1 MLTVNVICVGKLKEK
16 WLREGCAEYI
26 KRLGGYCRISVVE
39 LDEKK
44 LPDNPSQAQIDA
56 ALDAEGTAILSAAD
70 NSYIIA
76 MCIEGSKVTSPGLSQ
91 KINSVA
97 LNGTSSISFVIGSS
111 FGLANKV
118 KAAAKFKM
126 SMSDMT
132 FPHQLAR
139 VLLLEQIYR
148 AFQISSG
155 GKYHK

>member
-26 KRLGGYCRISVVE
+26 KRLGGYCRINVVE

-118 KAAAKFKM
+118 KAAAKFKI

>member
-26 KRLGGYCRISVVE
+26 KRLGGYCRINVVE

>member
-1 MLTVNVICVGKLKEK
+1 LLTVNVICVGKLKEK
-16 WLREGCAEYI
+16 WLREGCAEYS
-26 KRLGGYCRISVVE
+26 KRMGGYCKLNVIE

-44 LPDNPSQAQIDA
+44 LPDNPSAAQITA
-56 ALDAEGTAILSAAD
+56 ALDAEGTAILSAAEG
-70 NSYIIA
+70 SYIIA
-76 MCIEGSKVTSPGLSQ
+76 MCIEGSKITSPGLSQ
-91 KINSVA
+91 KISNVA

-111 FGLANKV
+111 FGLADKV

-126 SMSDMT
+126 SLSDMT

-139 VLLLEQIYR
+139 LLLLEQIYR

>member
-26 KRLGGYCRISVVE
+26 KRLGGYCRINVVE

-97 LNGTSSISFVIGSS
+97 LNGTSTISFVIGSS
-111 FGLANKV
+111 FGLADKV

>member
-26 KRLGGYCRISVVE
+26 KRLGGYCKINVVE

-56 ALDAEGTAILSAAD
+56 ALDTEGTAILSAAD

-97 LNGTSSISFVIGSS
+97 LNGTSAISFVIGSS
-111 FGLANKV
+111 FGLADKV

-148 AFQISSG
+148 AFQIASG

>member
-139 VLLLEQIYR
+139 V
-148 AFQISSG
+148 
-155 GKYHK
+155 